1 MARKRPII
9 RSRFDTNGT
18 WGDLAATDAVD
29 YRRTW
34 LRSVSRRLFVG
45 INFALTIVLVVLSL
59 LAWNLI
65 EKQPNVPDVAQKA
78 LDSMFEVD
86 CAGSSGSGVAMVM
99 PLPKKY
105 KTGVVTAA
113 HVVEECKIKSK
124 ITLVYKGR
132 NYKGILAKKDPEG
145 KVNANASTTVNDV
158 ALIYLEQYFPALEQ
172 APEAELGASVVVVG
186 NPWGYTN
193 YVTVGV
199 VSNVSADE
207 YMTDAAVNEGNSG
220 GPMLDNQ
227 GRVLGLVDSKTY
239 QGNIFDENPS
249 GIYDYADGLS
259 TVKRLRVMC
268 EHVFSGAASCP
279 FKY

>member
-34 LRSVSRRLFVG
+34 LRSVSRRLFIG

-59 LAWNLI
+59 VAWNLI

-78 LDSMFEVD
+78 LNSMFEVQ
-86 CAGSSGSGVAMVM
+86 CLGSTGSGVAVTM

-113 HVVEECKIKSK
+113 HVVEECKVNSK

-132 NYKGILAKKDPEG
+132 NYKGIIAKKDPVG
-145 KVNANASTTVNDV
+145 TVDAKSLDTVNDV
-158 ALIYLEQYFPALEQ
+158 ALIYMAQAFPTLEP

-186 NPWGYTN
+186 NPWGLTN

-199 VSNVSADE
+199 VSDVSADE

-227 GRVLGLVDSKTY
+227 GRVLGLVDSKMY
-239 QGNIFDENPS
+239 QSNIFSENPN
-249 GIYDYADGLS
+249 GTYDYADGLS
-259 TVKRLRVMC
+259 TIKRLRVLC

-279 FKY
+279 FNY